1 MIGCRKLPFSTKCT
15 GQVVTGQF
23 VIRQF
28 VIGQLIIGHFN
39 KPITF
44 KVVGSEI
51 NETTASKNT
60 A

>member
-1 MIGCRKLPFSTKCT
+1 MIGLENLHFPQM
-15 GQVVTGQF
+15 QVVTGQF

-44 KVVGSEI
+44 KVVGSER